1 MIISM
6 KNGRAFDTDKDLTAP
21 ERHVL
26 QKLFAWEALADSI
39 EQFREKK
46 AEALEKG
53 WNHSGAVKA
62 GPAFQAITREME
74 RKVMKRLEEGSGSP

>member
-1 MIISM
+1 MIRIKISLLLSVM
-6 KNGRAFDTDKDLTAP
+6 SSRSSLRGRP
-21 ERHVL
+21 
-26 QKLFAWEALADSI
+26 LADSI

-46 AEALEKG
+46 AEALKKG

-74 RKVMKRLEEGSGSP
+74 KKVMKRLEEG